1 MTAPALLKTI
11 RAEVMADLHQVREPW
26 SQRVPCA
33 VVNNMDAALLKNF
46 KVRES
51 MRLQVRGE
59 ALDIP
64 TTRTSTESSRISTA
78 ADSDVRKSWWG
89 RPYRA
94 FFNLALASRSKQ

>member
-1 MTAPALLKTI
+1 
-11 RAEVMADLHQVREPW
+11 MADLHQVREPW

-59 ALDIP
+59 ALNILNHPNFDGIV
-64 TTRTSTESSRISTA
+64 TDLNSSSFGRSQILVGNAVSRILQLGARFT
-78 ADSDVRKSWWG
+78 
-89 RPYRA
+89 
-94 FFNLALASRSKQ
+94 F